1 MNQEVFAPPEYKEGI
16 DADAVCGQ
24 CNTVNPEGTLLC
36 KVCGNNLRDQRLLR
50 MTADQM
56 LEGEAKSAS
65 NSTLLYKLLP
75 ILGLLFVL
83 WLGVNARQLMT
94 SMTSTQKTD
103 YELAGALAAS
113 LWNGEGKERY
123 DDLAARI
130 QLTRASETAAD
141 HARLTVRPMS
151 AIKSG
156 SYAVFMRTGTEERFV
171 GIARIAVENDSVY
184 YAALMKNA
192 TEFRGK
198 ASLSDGL
205 FVSRWDNSGLFS
217 GGAFYAM
224 AGTAQIQPDG
234 SVSLSGQSD
243 LNTLQYNCSAYLM
256 QD

>member
-1 MNQEVFAPPEYKEGI
+1 
-16 DADAVCGQ
+16 
-24 CNTVNPEGTLLC
+24 
-36 KVCGNNLRDQRLLR
+36 
-50 MTADQM
+50 
-56 LEGEAKSAS
+56 
-65 NSTLLYKLLP
+65 
-75 ILGLLFVL
+75 
-83 WLGVNARQLMT
+83 
-94 SMTSTQKTD
+94 
-103 YELAGALAAS
+103 
-113 LWNGEGKERY
+113 
-123 DDLAARI
+123 
-130 QLTRASETAAD
+130 
-141 HARLTVRPMS
+141 
-151 AIKSG
+151 
-156 SYAVFMRTGTEERFV
+156 MRTGTEERFV

-184 YAALMKNA
+184 MKNA